1 MGSAAR
7 RPTRLSQR
15 PWPAILV
22 SATLLVDAVAVVNGY
37 VLTRTIEHTYSQDHL
52 LFRPIVFVTVTIW
65 PVVFAVFGLY
75 QPGRLI
81 RTKPGELLRLLAASI
96 VAVLVVVVVIGYAAQ
111 SPFSRSFILVLLG
124 SCLVNV
130 VAGRVVTRSL
140 ALAVNEW

>member
-1 MGSAAR
+1 M
-7 RPTRLSQR
+7 
-15 PWPAILV
+15 
-22 SATLLVDAVAVVNGY
+22 
-37 VLTRTIEHTYSQDHL
+37 
-52 LFRPIVFVTVTIW
+52 FVTVTIW